1 MNSTHHFI
9 TLDDLNLS
17 DKRVLVRV
25 DFNVPLKDGKV
36 TDDTRIR
43 ASLPTIRKIHDEGGT
58 VILVSHLGRPREG
71 KFDQAFSLKPVAEHL
86 SSLLGKKVELIADWQ
101 SGMEV
106 HKGDIFLL
114 ENIRFCTGEKA
125 NDDDLARTLAHLC
138 DIYVND
144 AFGAAH
150 RAQAS
155 THGVAK
161 YAPIACAGPLLL
173 KEIAALSQALEN
185 PARPL
190 TAIVAG
196 SKISTKLTLLESLLN
211 KVDQLIPGGGIANTF
226 LKAAGHNIGKS
237 LFESELVGEAEK
249 LLERGRN
256 EGKEI
261 PLPVDV
267 VCGKTFSE
275 DAGATVKPI
284 AGVEDDDLIMDI
296 GPETAHRYAGML
308 EQAGTIVWN
317 GPVGVFEFEPFSQ
330 GTRILAQAIAGSKA
344 FSIAG
349 GGDTLAAIAKFGV
362 TEKISYISTGGG
374 AFLEFLEG
382 KPLPAIT
389 ILDEAARAREAT
401 EREY

>member
-1 MNSTHHFI
+1 MKSTCHFI

-17 DKRVLVRV
+17 GKRVLVRV
-25 DFNVPLKDGKV
+25 DFNVPVKNGKV

-43 ASLPTIRKIHDEGGT
+43 ASLPTIRKIHDEGAI

-71 KFDQAFSLKPVAEHL
+71 EFDQAFSLQPVVEHL
-86 SSLLGKKVELIADWQ
+86 CSLLGKKVELVADWQ
-101 SGMEV
+101 GGMDV
-106 HKGDIFLL
+106 HEGDIFLL

-125 NDDDLARTLAHLC
+125 NDDDLARTLAQLC

-173 KEIAALSQALEN
+173 KEIAALSRALEN

-211 KVDQLIPGGGIANTF
+211 KVDQLIPGGGIANTL
-226 LKAAGHNIGKS
+226 LKAAGYNIGKS
-237 LFESELVGEAEK
+237 LYEADLIAEAK
-249 LLERGRN
+249 RLLERGRN
-256 EGKEI
+256 EGRDI

-275 DAGATVKPI
+275 DAAAVIKPI
-284 AGVEDDDLIMDI
+284 AGVEDDDLILDI
-296 GPETAHRYAGML
+296 GPDTARRYAGLL
-308 EQAGTIVWN
+308 EMAGTIVWN
-317 GPVGVFEFEPFSQ
+317 GPVGVFEFAAFSQ
-330 GTRILAQAIAGSKA
+330 GTKTVAEAVADSRA

-349 GGDTLAAIAKFGV
+349 GGDTLAAIARFGV
-362 TEKISYISTGGG
+362 TDKISYISTGGG

-382 KPLPAIT
+382 KTLPAIA
-389 ILDEAARAREAT
+389 ILEESARAREAM
-401 EREY
+401 EKEY